1 MLGCK
6 PLRLITGEERDEF
19 FTSFRV
25 AALHLE
31 MRDSYG
37 TQVEK
42 PHLRKWEQGEPD
54 DIEWL
59 KPWFDTVRSGTQSG
73 KTFRRLRIISEPMTD
88 YMRWVHM
95 DAHLFVEA
103 GEDIRWLS
111 RRLVS
116 AIALPG
122 NDFWL
127 FDSATVVFSVF
138 AGNGDVVERQLYTDA
153 AVVQLCQSAFDAAW
167 EFAVPHSEYTPR

>member
-1 MLGCK
+1 MQ
-6 PLRLITGEERDEF
+6 LITREERDEF
-19 FTSFRV
+19 FTRFRL

-42 PHLRKWEQGEPD
+42 PHLHKWERGEPD

-59 KPWFDTVRSGTQSG
+59 KPWFETVRTSTQSG
-73 KTFRRLRIISEPMTD
+73 KVFRRIRIISEPITD
-88 YMRWVHM
+88 YIRWEHM

-103 GEDIRWLS
+103 GEDIRWLP

-116 AIALPG
+116 AIAFPG

-127 FDSATVVFSVF
+127 FDAETAIFSVF
-138 AGNGDVVERQLYTDA
+138 SGNGDVVERQLYTDT
-153 AVVQLCQSAFDAAW
+153 AVVQLCQSAFDSAW
-167 EFAVPHSEYTPR
+167 ELAIPHSEYKPG

>member
-1 MLGCK
+1 M
-6 PLRLITGEERDEF
+6 RLITGDERREF
-19 FTSFRV
+19 FTSFRRE
-25 AALHLE
+25 ALHLE

-42 PHLRKWEQGEPD
+42 PHLRKWEDDEPD

-59 KPWFDTVRSGTQSG
+59 KPWFDTVRRGTEAG
-73 KTFRRLRIISEPMTD
+73 KVFRRIRIISEPITD
-88 YMRWVHM
+88 YIRWEHM

-103 GEDIRWLS
+103 GEDIRWLP

-116 AIALPG
+116 AIAFPG

-127 FDSATVVFSVF
+127 FDAETVIFSVF
-138 AGNGDVVERQLYTDA
+138 AGNGDVVERQLYTDP
-153 AVVQLCQSAFDAAW
+153 AVVQLCQSAFTAAW
-167 EFAVPHSEYTPR
+167 ELAIPHRDYKPA